1 MILTKTPYRIALS
14 GGGTDLEYYY
24 KKKNG
29 RLFTLAIDQYAY
41 VHLSSRSL
49 DNNYFIQTSD
59 THFSKNL
66 KNIKHKLI
74 KETLKFY
81 KIKDKVH
88 VGTYSTVPTR
98 TGLGTSSAILIGL
111 INCILK
117 YKNIK
122 KTNKQ
127 IIKDAYKIERKI
139 CGYKGGWQD
148 QTISQLGGLVR
159 LDIDKS
165 ENLKF
170 KKLKISKKL
179 NRFISNHLV
188 LVYTKE
194 KRESSKIIKSQK
206 KNYNIID
213 LYDGIKELNN
223 ELLSSFKELK
233 VEKIANVFNKHWDIK
248 KKLSKVITNHRLNL
262 LYKKLMLEHKCL
274 GGKLIGAGGGGFFLM
289 VVKNKK
295 KIIKSFKKSKISFLN
310 LNPDNLGSRII
321 DTNKNNFH
329 KI

>member
-1 MILTKTPYRIALS
+1 MILSKTPYRIALS

-29 RLFTLAIDQYAY
+29 QLFTLAIDQYVY
-41 VHLSSRSL
+41 VYLSSRFL

-59 THFSKNL
+59 AHFSKNL

-88 VGTYSTVPTR
+88 VGTYTAIPTR
-98 TGLGTSSAILIGL
+98 TGLGTSSAMLIGL

-127 IIKDAYKIERKI
+127 IIKEAYKIETKI
-139 CGYKGGWQD
+139 CGNKGGWQD
-148 QTISQLGGLVR
+148 QTISQLGGLVK
-159 LDIDKS
+159 LDIDKK
-165 ENLKF
+165 ENIKF
-170 KKLKISKKL
+170 NKLKITKKMK
-179 NRFISNHLV
+179 RFVTNHLI
-188 LVYTKE
+188 LVYTKV
-194 KRESSKIIKSQK
+194 KRESSDVIRSQK
-206 KNYNIID
+206 NNPNIIQ
-213 LYDGIKELNN
+213 LYDDIKALNKEL
-223 ELLSSFKELK
+223 LLAFKEFK
-233 VEKIANVFNKHWDIK
+233 AKKIAEVFNKHWKIK
-248 KKLSKVITNHRLNL
+248 KKLSNAMSNNSINS
-262 LYKKLMLEHKCL
+262 LYEKLMIKYNCL

-295 KIIKSFKKSKISFLN
+295 KTIKKLNKDKIGFLEFN
-310 LNPDNLGSRII
+310 IDELGSRII
-321 DTNKNNFH
+321 DINKNNF
-329 KI
+329 

>member
-1 MILTKTPYRIALS
+1 MILSKTPYRIALS

-88 VGTYSTVPTR
+88 VGTYTTVPTK
-98 TGLGTSSAILIGL
+98 TGLGTSSAMLIGL

-127 IIKDAYKIERKI
+127 IIKEAYKIERKI
-139 CGYKGGWQD
+139 CGNKGGWQD
-148 QTISQLGGLVR
+148 QTISQLGGLVK
-159 LDIDKS
+159 LDIDKK
-165 ENLKF
+165 ENIKF
-170 KKLKISKKL
+170 NKLKITKKMK
-179 NRFISNHLV
+179 RFITNHLI
-188 LVYTKE
+188 LVYTKV
-194 KRESSKIIKSQK
+194 KRESSDVIKSQK
-206 KNYNIID
+206 KNPNIIQ
-213 LYDGIKELNN
+213 LYDDIKALNKEL
-223 ELLSSFKELK
+223 LLALKEFKVK
-233 VEKIANVFNKHWDIK
+233 KIAEVFNKHWKIK
-248 KKLSKVITNHRLNL
+248 KKLSNAISNNSINS
-262 LYKKLMLEHKCL
+262 LYEKLMIKYNCL

-295 KIIKSFKKSKISFLN
+295 KIIKKLNKDKISFLEFN
-310 LNPDNLGSRII
+310 IDELGSRII
-321 DTNKNNFH
+321 DINKNNF
-329 KI
+329 